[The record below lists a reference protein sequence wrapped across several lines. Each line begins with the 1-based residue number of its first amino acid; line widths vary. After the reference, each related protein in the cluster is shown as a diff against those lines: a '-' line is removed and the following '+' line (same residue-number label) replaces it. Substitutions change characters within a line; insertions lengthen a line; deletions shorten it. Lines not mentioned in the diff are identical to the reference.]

1 MNVSSNLV
9 SVIIS
14 SYNRYD
20 DLQNALYSVF
30 NQTYKN
36 IEVIV
41 IDDGSSDPRYQQ
53 MKNSEKLKLIHLG
66 NNNSRNKLGFPSCG
80 YVRNFGFKIA
90 SGKFIAILD
99 DDDYWLE
106 DKIEKQV
113 NILEDNPNIL
123 CCCTDSYISF
133 NKVSSTTN
141 TKDLQIYNKEHYWNV
156 LSKKL
161 NLKDD
166 FPEKINNSLI
176 KKHNIIICSSTM
188 FKKDVFSLVGFMQ
201 EVANWKGTK
210 GVYQDWNYWKEITK
224 HSDIFYL
231 REPKM
236 IYYKKTKK

>member
-1 MNVSSNLV
+1 MNVSTNLV

-66 NNNSRNKLGFPSCG
+66 NNNSRDKLGFPSCG

-141 TKDLQIYNKEHYWNV
+141 TKDLQIYNKEHYWDV

-224 HSDIFYL
+224 YSDIFYL